1 MGLINFFSKQDNP
14 VMNGINTVRKT
25 ADAFNQAH
33 DAFAGIGGNPAMA
46 SMMGDTYTSRPNPS
60 SNTRRFYDDDDDE
73 RDHAY
78 QAPVILDDQL
88 MKNFRKKAEM
98 QTDLLIGEL
107 EFAYLWKRLVTKLFI
122 TNVGD
127 EDLAKQYRNVEEDE
141 ITNLPKD
148 VQLILR
154 NQIHAK
160 SIDKVTIDAVLK
172 ESIVDYFMLDY
183 ETSYRS
189 GVMPDF
195 SHINPIA
202 LLKQKF
208 NNPFY
213 KLVGD
218 LTYDWGLKN
227 KAEGKKLLT
236 NVFNKLK
243 ERFTESDLEAI
254 ESIEQ
259 TINVIKE
266 TAGVSAIVL
275 ENEIVDGS
283 VLEAEVFE
291 LPKELEEEPQTPEIL
306 VINIPTNGEEN

>member
-1 MGLINFFSKQDNP
+1 MGILNFFSKQDNP
-14 VMNGINTVRKT
+14 VLNSMDKVRKT
-25 ADAFNQAH
+25 ADAINQAH

-46 SMMGDTYTSRPNPS
+46 SMMGDTYPTSRPS
-60 SNTRRFYDDDDDE
+60 KSNSRRFYDDEDDD
-73 RDHAY
+73 RDHGY
-78 QAPVILDDQL
+78 QAPVVLDDQL

-107 EFAYLWKRLVTKLFI
+107 EFAYLWRRLVAKLFI

-127 EDLAKQYRNVEEDE
+127 EEVAKEYRDVQEEE
-141 ITNLPKD
+141 ITNLPKS

-154 NQIHAK
+154 NQIHVK
-160 SIDKVTIDAVLK
+160 SIDKVTIDATLK
-172 ESIVDYFMLDY
+172 ESIIDYFVLDY
-183 ETSYRS
+183 ETTYRS

-227 KAEGKKLLT
+227 KEEGKLLLA
-236 NVFNKLK
+236 NIFNKLK
-243 ERFTESDLEAI
+243 ERFAASDAEAI
-254 ESIEQ
+254 ETIQEPIIANEEADIIAELLSESAQIEGFSTEDEGSDQ
-259 TINVIKE
+259 DKE
-266 TAGVSAIVL
+266 V
-275 ENEIVDGS
+275 EEIQVTD
-283 VLEAEVFE
+283 EV
-291 LPKELEEEPQTPEIL
+291 L
-306 VINIPTNGEEN
+306 VINIPENDEEN

>member
-1 MGLINFFSKQDNP
+1 MGLRSFFSKQENP
-14 VMNGINTVRKT
+14 VMNGMNAVRKT
-25 ADAFNQAH
+25 ADAINQAH

-46 SMMGDTYTSRPNPS
+46 SMMGDTYPTSRPS
-60 SNTRRFYDDDDDE
+60 KSNSRRFYDDEDDD
-73 RDHAY
+73 RDHGY
-78 QAPVILDDQL
+78 QAPVVLDDQL

-107 EFAYLWKRLVTKLFI
+107 EFAYLWRRLVAKLFI

-127 EDLAKQYRNVEEDE
+127 EEVAKEYRDVEEEE
-141 ITNLPKD
+141 ITNLPKS

-154 NQIHAK
+154 NQIHVK
-160 SIDKVTIDAVLK
+160 SIDKVTIDATLK
-172 ESIVDYFMLDY
+172 ESIIDYFVLDY
-183 ETSYRS
+183 ETTYRS

-213 KLVGD
+213 KLIGD

-227 KAEGKKLLT
+227 KEEGKKLLT

-243 ERFTESDLEAI
+243 ERFAASDAEAI
-254 ESIEQ
+254 ESIHEQ
-259 TINVIKE
+259 II
-266 TAGVSAIVL
+266 
-275 ENEIVDGS
+275 ENEEADIIAELISESVPIQDFTTEDEGS
-283 VLEAEVFE
+283 DQNKEV
-291 LPKELEEEPQTPEIL
+291 EEVQETEEVL
-306 VINIPTNGEEN
+306 VINIPENDEEN